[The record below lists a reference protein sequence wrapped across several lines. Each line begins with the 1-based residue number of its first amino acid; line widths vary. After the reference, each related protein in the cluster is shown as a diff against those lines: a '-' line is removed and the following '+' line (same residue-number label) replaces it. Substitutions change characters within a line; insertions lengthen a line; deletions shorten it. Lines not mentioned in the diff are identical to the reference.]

1 MLPDIADVFITLPY
15 SPSFDFTMRIPWI
28 PLLFFL
34 VISVFSDVYI
44 YRSLCQRLRNRLLG
58 SVQLWSS
65 VFFYILFISAVS
77 LPRREGDNS
86 MLLSVM
92 WMMYAFLSVYF
103 AKYIFVAIDL
113 LANIPRLFKKKR
125 IRLVSMLATL
135 LAVVAFVAM
144 WWGALINRFNI
155 DVKEVDIPT
164 SDLPKGFDGY
174 RIVQIS
180 DFHTG
185 TYGNDTTFVA
195 KVVDTINSLDADLVV
210 FTGDIVNS
218 RSSELAPHV
227 KPLSRLKAKDGVFSI
242 MGNHDYGDYADWPS
256 KAAKD
261 SSIQYLKDLQSSMGW
276 RMLNN
281 SSVKIFHGGDS
292 IAVIGVE
299 NIGDHPFPIY
309 GSLTKAYPTPEDS
322 VFKVLLSH
330 NPAHW
335 NDSISGN
342 SRINIPLTLSGHTH
356 AMQMEIAGV
365 SPAVWRY
372 STWGGLY
379 ADADSVHRMYVN
391 IGVGTVGFP
400 SRIGANPEITVLK
413 LIKK

>member
-65 VFFYILFISAVS
+65 VFFYILLISAVS

-92 WMMYAFLSVYF
+92 W
-103 AKYIFVAIDL
+103 
-113 LANIPRLFKKKR
+113 
-125 IRLVSMLATL
+125 
-135 LAVVAFVAM
+135 AVVAFVAM